1 MPPEPMSLHRYSF
14 GALIGDYTRTA
25 IGLLLT
31 LGPLLVTT
39 PLAIITAILAAL
51 AALFFAYGIRTVIRH
66 CTAIGVSDKAME
78 ARGPLGT
85 RLAWQDVK
93 GFSLRY
99 FSTKRD
105 RTGGWMQL
113 KVRGR
118 FRAIRVDSSI
128 DGFESILSASARAV
142 RARGLK
148 LDPSTVEN
156 LRARGVRLMIDDS
169 AAEAP

>member
-1 MPPEPMSLHRYSF
+1 MPPDSMSFHRYPF
-14 GALIGDYTRTA
+14 GALVGDYGRTA
-25 IGLLLT
+25 LGLVLT
-31 LGPLLVTT
+31 LGPLIVTT
-39 PLAIITAILAAL
+39 PLVVVTVILAAL

-78 ARGPLGT
+78 ARGPLGM
-85 RLAWQDVK
+85 RLAWQDVR

-128 DGFESILSASARAV
+128 DGFEAILSTAARAV
-142 RARGLK
+142 RAHGLK

-156 LRARGVRLMIDDS
+156 LRARGVRLMIDDG
-169 AAEAP
+169 AAGAP